1 MSKVVSMDVAL
12 DLIQDG
18 AVLASSGFAVAG
30 TSESVF
36 KALGER
42 YAKTAHPKGLTGI
55 FCASQGNAEGQGYD
69 HIAQDGMISKII
81 GGHFGL
87 CPGLQ
92 QYIAQNKCQ
101 AYNFSIG
108 VMSAIFRDAIQG
120 KPGELTKVG
129 LRTFIDP
136 RLQGGRVND
145 VTKEDLVKVVELEG
159 EEYLYYPVPKFDVA
173 IIRGTTADE
182 KGNISMEHEA
192 TPLEM
197 RTIAMAVKATGG
209 KVICQ
214 VKYVAAAGSLTADQV
229 NIPGMFVDAV
239 VVSPAPFE
247 EHRQTKAYYYEPS
260 WAGHTIVPMA
270 AIPPLPLDVRK
281 VMARRSAM
289 ELIPDAIINLG
300 IGVPEGV
307 AVVAAEEG
315 FGDQLTMTCES
326 GIFGGIPGGGGAF
339 GAGQNASGIIDMR
352 TMFDFYDGG
361 GLDLTVLGLAE
372 VNQRGDIN
380 VGRFG
385 PKTPGCGGFTN
396 ISQNTHKVVFCGSF
410 TAGGLQLEIG
420 GGKLA
425 IIKEGQNRKFV
436 KGVQQITFSG
446 EYGASIG
453 QDVLY
458 VTERAVFRL
467 TANGLMLIEIAPGVD
482 LQKDVLGQMEFQPI
496 ISNELKLMDERIF
509 RKEKMGITWPDAGIN
524 PAG

>member
-1 MSKVVSMDVAL
+1 MSKVVSIDEAL

-30 TSESVF
+30 TAESMF

-42 YAKTAHPKGLTGI
+42 YAKTGHPRGLTSV
-55 FCASQGNAEGQGYD
+55 FCASHGNGEGQGYD
-69 HIAQDGMISKII
+69 HLAQDGMIAKII

-87 CPGLQ
+87 CPKLQ
-92 QYIAQNKCQ
+92 KYIADNKCQ

-108 VMSAIFRDAIQG
+108 AMTAIFRNAIQG

-136 RLQGGRVND
+136 RLEGGRINS
-145 VTKEDLVKVVELEG
+145 VTKEDIVKVVELDG

-173 IIRGTTADE
+173 ILRGTTGDE
-182 KGNISMEHEA
+182 NGNISLEHEA
-192 TPLEM
+192 SPMEM

-209 KVICQ
+209 KVIFQ
-214 VKYVAAAGSLTADQV
+214 VKYAAKGGSMTADQV
-229 NIPGMFVDAV
+229 AIPGSFVDAV
-239 VVSPAPFE
+239 VVSPNPFE
-247 EHRQTKAYYYEPS
+247 EHRQTKSYYYEPS
-260 WAGHTIVPMA
+260 WSGHTNVPMA

-289 ELIPDAIINLG
+289 ELVPNAIVNLG

-315 FGDQLTMTCES
+315 FGDQLTLTCED

-339 GAGQNASGIIDMR
+339 GAGQNADSLFDMR

-372 VNQRGDIN
+372 INQRGDIN
-380 VGRFG
+380 VSRFG
-385 PKTPGCGGFTN
+385 PKVPGCGGFTN
-396 ISQNTHKVVFCGSF
+396 ISQNTRRVVFCGSF
-410 TAGGLQLEIG
+410 TAGGLELEIG
-420 GGKLA
+420 NGKLT
-425 IIKEGQNRKFV
+425 IVKEGKNKKFV
-436 KGVQQITFSG
+436 KQVQQITYSG

-453 QDVLY
+453 QDVIF

-467 TANGLMLIEIAPGVD
+467 TKEGIMLTEIAPGVD
-482 LQKDVLGQMEFQPI
+482 LQKDVLDQMEFTPL
-496 ISNELKLMDERIF
+496 ISDNLKLMDERIF
-509 RKEKMGITWPDAGIN
+509 CEEKMGLTL
-524 PAG
+524 